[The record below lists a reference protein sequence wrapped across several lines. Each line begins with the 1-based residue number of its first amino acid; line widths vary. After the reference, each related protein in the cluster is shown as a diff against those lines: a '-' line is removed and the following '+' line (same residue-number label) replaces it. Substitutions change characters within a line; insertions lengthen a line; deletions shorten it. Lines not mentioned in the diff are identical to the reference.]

1 MTEYAIRNAC
11 LPLLT
16 DIYPSKGEGGKIA
29 CFEPNMNMFNQQE
42 RMRQIQSDPLGMAKQ
57 AGYQIPEE
65 LAGDPKGMVMHL
77 INSGQVSSPMLQRI
91 MPMIRNMGIK

>member
-1 MTEYAIRNAC
+1 
-11 LPLLT
+11 
-16 DIYPSKGEGGKIA
+16 
-29 CFEPNMNMFNQQE
+29 MNMFNQMGNQE
-42 RMRQIQSDPLGMAKQ
+42 RLRQIQNDPLGMAKQ

-91 MPMIRNMGIK
+91 MPMIRSMGGK